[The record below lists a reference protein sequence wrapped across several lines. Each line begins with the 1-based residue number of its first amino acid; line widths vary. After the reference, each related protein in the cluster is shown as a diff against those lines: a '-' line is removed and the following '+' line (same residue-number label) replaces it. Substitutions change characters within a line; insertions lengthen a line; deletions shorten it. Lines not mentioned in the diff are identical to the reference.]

1 MKSVAS
7 EMICPCNPRGLYQ
20 SCCQPYHEGVAIP
33 QTPEQLMRS
42 RYSAYVRQD
51 WAYLSATWHETTR
64 PTALELAESHQPMT
78 QWLGL
83 AVHGAGVVNDAE
95 MEWVK
100 FTARY
105 RINGRARRIDEASRF
120 IRENERW
127 YYVDGIDQTMI

>member
-1 MKSVAS
+1 
-7 EMICPCNPRGLYQ
+7 
-20 SCCQPYHEGVAIP
+20 
-33 QTPEQLMRS
+33 MRS